1 MHLLRLQ
8 TRWAGGSVS
17 LLTLF
22 SQGFP
27 SSKQL
32 CSRMVA
38 GERSSSVVAGSV
50 SGGRVCVMEWL
61 TVLMMMMRMIVTGVL
76 VINSP
81 VVEGCACH
89 GPGDVMDRLTA
100 RIVGTRRAA
109 LATAESSPAMKVLAS
124 LQCMCVMGGLI
135 ALMVLTSR
143 AVLVMLS
150 NSSVAAGLVWRVGD
164 AVMVAMIVE
173 TCRMRRVVAALLG
186 SFPVVMDLVSTS
198 LRNVMES

>member
-1 MHLLRLQ
+1 
-8 TRWAGGSVS
+8 
-17 LLTLF
+17 
-22 SQGFP
+22 
-27 SSKQL
+27 
-32 CSRMVA
+32 MVA

-61 TVLMMMMRMIVTGVL
+61 TVLMVMMRMIVTGVL

-109 LATAESSPAMKVLAS
+109 LATAESSPAMRVLAS

-135 ALMVLTSR
+135 ALMVLMSR
-143 AVLVMLS
+143 AVLVILS
-150 NSSVAAGLVWRVGD
+150 SSSVAAGPVWRVGD
-164 AVMVAMIVE
+164 GVMVAMIVE
-173 TCRMRRVVAALLG
+173 TCRMRRVAAAPLDSLH
-186 SFPVVMDLVSTS
+186 VVMDLVSIS